1 MAYTIGAIVRGDLW
15 GRFFDFRPRGWWKTR
30 ERTRA
35 RHASSCHPFG
45 ESQEIQLNYRERQR
59 VKGRLSI
66 YLRRKIRRGM
76 FRETPPSRLSSKGE
90 RTRDSR
96 AVFNPGAVATAAT
109 RHRRYSKRD
118 NTNPQIHTLV
128 IPAQINNNVYY
139 VAF

>member
-35 RHASSCHPFG
+35 SHASSCHPFG

-66 YLRRKIRRGM
+66 YLRRKIRRGT
-76 FRETPPSRLSSKGE
+76 FRDPSFRLSSKGE

-96 AVFNPGAVATAAT
+96 AAFNLGAVATVAT
-109 RHRRYSKRD
+109 R
-118 NTNPQIHTLV
+118 
-128 IPAQINNNVYY
+128 A
-139 VAF
+139 A